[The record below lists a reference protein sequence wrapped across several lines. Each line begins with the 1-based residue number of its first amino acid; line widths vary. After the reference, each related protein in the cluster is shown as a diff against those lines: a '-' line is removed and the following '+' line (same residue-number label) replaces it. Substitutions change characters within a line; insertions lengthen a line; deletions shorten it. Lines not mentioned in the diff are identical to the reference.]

1 MTRYIKFRYRGQ
13 AMTEFLIC
21 TSFVLLPMLLGY
33 SLLAK
38 YIDIKQ
44 TSIQAARY
52 EAWEYTVWYADDTE
66 PMTGFSATS
75 QPLKSTTRVRD
86 ETRQRF
92 FTDPMDA
99 ANSLLIRSDD
109 ADTGWQIIDR
119 NRLWTDHNG
128 NRLYSGLDGSAAN
141 VQSSEDTP
149 TIPVIGDVMNT
160 LLDIIDFAFSAIGSL
175 MNFIGSSVGFT
186 AINTDGYAKATTSLA
201 VTSNPEFID
210 MGTMTGSSA
219 ARITALNQGN
229 LMFSSSAG
237 VLTDGWN
244 AGGVEHTYNQ
254 AGGTVPTVLL
264 KELLNLPVLSTI
276 YDVITILAPELRRCH
291 PSISP
296 LVRFDDPQGNDKGS
310 LWWGH
315 IDIDAV
321 HPDRLGGR
329 TGTHSCDDAGRCDFE
344 PEVPRPEELWDC
356 IP

>member
-1 MTRYIKFRYRGQ
+1 MVRYIMFRYRGQ

-52 EAWEYTVWYADDTE
+52 QAWEYTVWYADNTE

-75 QPLKSTTRVRD
+75 QPLKTVNRVRD
-86 ETRQRF
+86 ETRRRF

-99 ANSLLIRSDD
+99 DNSLPIRFND
-109 ADTGWQIIDR
+109 ADTGWQIADR
-119 NRLWTDHNG
+119 NRLWTDHKG
-128 NRLYSGLDGSAAN
+128 NRLYSGLDGSAAS
-141 VQSSEDTP
+141 VQSSEPTP
-149 TIPVIGDVMNT
+149 TIPVIGDVMNS

-186 AINTDGYAKATTSLA
+186 AINTDGYAKATSSLA
-201 VTSNPEFID
+201 VTSNPQFID
-210 MGTMTGSSA
+210 MGAMTGPSA
-219 ARITALNQGN
+219 ANITALNQGN

-264 KELLNLPVLSTI
+264 KELLNLPVLGTI
-276 YDVITILAPELRRCH
+276 YDVVTILAPELRRCH
-291 PSISP
+291 PSIPALQPFGSP
-296 LVRFDDPQGNDKGS
+296 DKGS

-321 HPDRLGGR
+321 HPDRLSGG
-329 TGTHSCDDAGRCDFE
+329 GSHVCDDAGRCDFV
-344 PEVPRPEELWDC
+344 PNIPRPDDLWDC